1 MGLSIFTNHSFLE
14 YLNLINSVNV
24 QMFSVRK
31 ATQPEEIQSPVH
43 LKRVLGLWD
52 LVFYGIVLIQPI
64 AAVGLFGIA
73 SRVSRGHMVTTLL
86 IAMVGMML
94 TAISYGRMASKFP
107 SAGSAYTYV
116 GKGLNPH
123 LGFLAG
129 WVMFLDYMIIPVINT
144 VYGSLT
150 LQRLM
155 PGIPF
160 FVWVI
165 LFVVAITYF
174 NLRGICS
181 TARSN
186 ELLLAVMCIVI
197 LLFIVL
203 AIRFIY
209 HSRGLEG
216 LLSYKPFYN
225 PETFNLGAVM
235 TATSFAAL
243 TYIGFDGV
251 TTLSEEVINPKRN
264 MLLAPALVCLFT
276 GLFSGLQ
283 IYLSQQVWP
292 DYQSFINPETAFFD
306 VSARVG
312 GQFLFKAM
320 AIILFIAC
328 LGSGLAGQ
336 VGAARLLYAMG
347 RDKVIPFKMFS
358 HLDPQ
363 TKTPNYNVLLI
374 AGLTIFFS
382 LIISY
387 QGAAELL
394 NFGAFLAFM
403 GVNIATIRQFYLM
416 PQSKAKPNIFLNAII
431 PLLGFVVCF
440 LIWISLPLPAK
451 LIGGSWLLIGVIF
464 LIVRTRGFK
473 HNPVELDFKE

>member
-1 MGLSIFTNHSFLE
+1 MMNEKTAIPLKDTL
-14 YLNLINSVNV
+14 
-24 QMFSVRK
+24 
-31 ATQPEEIQSPVH
+31 APVH

-73 SRVSRGHMVTTLL
+73 SNVSRGHMVTTLL

-94 TAISYGRMASKFP
+94 TAISYGRMASMFP

-116 GKGLNPH
+116 GKGLNLH

-129 WVMFLDYMIIPVINT
+129 WVMFLDYLIIPVINT
-144 VYGSLT
+144 VYGALT

-155 PGIPF
+155 PAVPF
-160 FVWVI
+160 FVWVV
-165 LFVVAITYF
+165 LFIVVITVL
-174 NLRGICS
+174 NLRGIRS

-186 ELLLAVMCIVI
+186 EILLAVMCLVI
-197 LLFIVL
+197 GLFIVL
-203 AIRFIY
+203 AVKYIF
-209 HSRGLEG
+209 HAQGWEG
-216 LLSYKPFYN
+216 LFSYKPFYN
-225 PETFNLGAVM
+225 PETFNFGAIM

-251 TTLSEEVINPKRN
+251 TTLAEEVKNPRRN

-283 IYLSQQVWP
+283 IYLAQQVWP
-292 DYQSFINPETAFFD
+292 DYQSFVNPETAFFD

-312 GQFLFKAM
+312 GNLLFNAM
-320 AIILFIAC
+320 AIILFVAC

-347 RDKVIPFKMFS
+347 RDGVLPKKMFA
-358 HLDPQ
+358 HLDA
-363 TKTPNYNVLLI
+363 KSATPNFNILFI
-374 AGLTIFFS
+374 AVITIVVS

-403 GVNIATIRQFYLM
+403 GVNIAAFRQFYLLRVERI
-416 PQSKAKPNIFLNAII
+416 KRNILFDAMI
-431 PLLGFVVCF
+431 PLLGFLVCF
-440 LIWISLPLPAK
+440 FIWISLPLPAK
-451 LIGGSWLLIGVIF
+451 VIGGIWLIIGLIY
-464 LIVRTRGFK
+464 LIIRTRGLK
-473 HNPVELDFKE
+473 KNPVILDFKEV

>member
-1 MGLSIFTNHSFLE
+1 MNTEPNTIAE
-14 YLNLINSVNV
+14 
-24 QMFSVRK
+24 
-31 ATQPEEIQSPVH
+31 APH

-52 LVFYGIVLIQPI
+52 LIFYGIVLIQPI

-73 SRVSRGHMVTTLL
+73 SQVSKGHMVTTLL

-94 TAISYGRMASKFP
+94 TAISYGRMASLFP

-116 GKGLNPH
+116 GKGLNSH

-129 WVMFLDYMIIPVINT
+129 WVMVLDYLIVPIINT

-155 PGIPF
+155 PSVPF
-160 FVWVI
+160 FAWVVM
-165 LFVVAITYF
+165 FVFVITF
-174 NLRGICS
+174 LNLRGIRT

-186 ELLLAVMCIVI
+186 EILLAIMCLVI
-197 LLFIVL
+197 GIFIVL
-203 AIRFIY
+203 AIQYIFKGQGW
-209 HSRGLEG
+209 SG

-225 PETFNLGAVM
+225 PETFNFGAIM

-251 TTLSEEVINPKRN
+251 TTLAEDVKNPKRN

-283 IYLSQQVWP
+283 IYLAQQVWP
-292 DYQSFINPETAFFD
+292 DYNTFVNPETAFFD

-312 GQFLFKAM
+312 GPFLFNAI

-328 LGSGLAGQ
+328 LGSGIAGQ
-336 VGAARLLYAMG
+336 VGAARLLFAMG
-347 RDKVIPFKMFS
+347 RDGVIPRKLFS
-358 HLDPQ
+358 HLHA
-363 TKTPNYNVLLI
+363 KNNTPTYNIIILGILTLIGSFVL
-374 AGLTIFFS
+374 
-382 LIISY
+382 SY

-403 GVNIATIRQFYLM
+403 GVNMAALRQFTFHR
-416 PQSKAKPNIFLNAII
+416 PVGEKRNILLDAVI
-431 PLLGFVVCF
+431 PLLGFMVCF
-440 LIWISLPLPAK
+440 IIWISLPTPSK
-451 LIGGSWLLIGVIF
+451 IIGGIWLVIGILYLF
-464 LIVRTRGFK
+464 LKTHGFK
-473 HNPVELDFKE
+473 DKPVMLDFKDV